1 MSIYFYNFAIISPL
15 RTAWPFVWTNLNPL
29 YQGIICARFAWNW
42 PSGSLED
49 EYVKSLQTDGQTDEQ
64 TDRQMSDNMR
74 SELVFLLSE
83 SVRGCLHR
91 VWEQKVHLCNL
102 KTGQSSVSS
111 WHPLFWRIVPKYFSA
126 GKLLIA
132 LNLFSNW
139 NKVLN
144 RYQSDQSIVLSSDN
158 YVTVWSF
165 FFFSINSEIIIK

>member
-1 MSIYFYNFAIISPL
+1 MNKLEYPFNQEVWLKLAQWMWRRMDV

-132 LNLFSNW
+132 LL
-139 NKVLN
+139 
-144 RYQSDQSIVLSSDN
+144 
-158 YVTVWSF
+158 
-165 FFFSINSEIIIK
+165 